1 MVEWVDRANMAH
13 VMVSE
18 HVMKTA
24 AQRLM
29 AALPPNDEDYS
40 DFIISNGWLNGVKQ
54 RHRLSSKKTRGD
66 GGSVDEGLL
75 PEMQRGLQ
83 EQLADFAPQ
92 DIWNCD
98 ELALQ

>member
-1 MVEWVDRANMAH
+1 MAH

-29 AALPPNDEDYS
+29 AALPPNAEDYS
-40 DFIISNGWLNGVKQ
+40 DFIISNGWLHGVKL
-54 RHRLSSKKTRGD
+54 RHGLSSKKTRGD
-66 GGSVDEGLL
+66 GGNVDESIL
-75 PEMQRGLQ
+75 PEMRRGLQ
-83 EQLADFAPQ
+83 EQLAEFAPQ